1 MRSLGLLTKP
11 FMVQGAPRLVASKV
25 STTEVVLSTY
35 VRAGEIPLG
44 SLRQIEPS
52 AKELTRRAKMV
63 TDAT

>member
-1 MRSLGLLTKP
+1 
-11 FMVQGAPRLVASKV
+11 MVQGAPRLMASKV

-44 SLRQIEPS
+44 SLSQIEPS

-63 TDAT
+63 TDAS